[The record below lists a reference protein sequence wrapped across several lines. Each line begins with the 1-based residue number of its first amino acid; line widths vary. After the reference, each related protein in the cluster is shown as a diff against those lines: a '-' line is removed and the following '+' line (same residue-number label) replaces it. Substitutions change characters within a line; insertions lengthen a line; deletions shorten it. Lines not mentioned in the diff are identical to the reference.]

1 MPGGL
6 LQLVAYGQ
14 ANIILT
20 GNPSTTFFKASY
32 KKFTPF
38 GMQRFRIDYE
48 GQRTLSFDSAVE
60 MNFKIPRYAELLW
73 DTYIVVNLPDIWSP
87 LFYRDNVPG
96 KYVPYEFQWV
106 NDIGFAMIRQITIH
120 SGGSTLAQYS
130 GEWMMNA
137 IRRDEVARRSLL
149 GRMVG
154 GDNQTKELSDPKAYW
169 GNYPNAIP
177 DSDCSPNC
185 NGPNLNTVGLEPSIR
200 GRQLYIPLMAWFCYN
215 SKTAL
220 PLIALQYQ
228 EVYIKI
234 EFSAIKDLFTIFDVE
249 QGMKSGSR
257 SSCANDPPPCKNCGE
272 NGNSYVPELT
282 LKRKSP
288 NCASI
293 TDQLWKFIQPPSA
306 LPQNEEEN
314 HLLYLNR
321 RNDWNSD
328 VHLIGTYIF
337 LGEEER
343 RINAKKCH
351 SILIKEQ
358 FEWDYLNITGSKRV
372 DIPSKDMVSS
382 YMWRFRRSDVNKRNQ
397 WFNYSNFEFE
407 GVPGQPPTIKNING
421 STPLTPFGPP
431 TEASNP
437 FGLYNSGCSTIKN
450 QRNIML
456 DMAILCGQDYREN
469 ILAAGVYAFIEK
481 WYRTTGISKYGLYC
495 YNFCTNSNRLIY
507 QPTGA
512 QNTNKWQY
520 ITFEFNTIQ
529 PPKNPD
535 ADNTV
540 DVLCDP
546 SGAIIGVRKDLWSLN
561 EYNFDLR
568 VFEER
573 YNMIE
578 IQGGRIGLSI
588 AR

>member
-20 GNPSTTFFKASY
+20 GNPKTTFFKASY

-87 LFYRDNVPG
+87 IYYREDVSGN
-96 KYVPYEFQWV
+96 YLPYKFQWV

-137 IRRDEVARRSLL
+137 VRRDEVARRSLL

-154 GDNQTKELSDPKAYW
+154 GDNQTKDLSDPEAYW
-169 GNYPNAIP
+169 GNYPNAIYN
-177 DSDCSPNC
+177 SQC
-185 NGPNLNTVGLEPSIR
+185 NTTGLEPSIR
-200 GRQLYIPLMAWFCYN
+200 GRQLYIPLMAWFCY
-215 SKTAL
+215 STKTAL

-228 EVYIKI
+228 EVHIKI
-234 EFSAIKDLFTIFDVE
+234 DFNPIKDLFTILDVT
-249 QGMKSGSR
+249 QKTPCNNCTGS
-257 SSCANDPPPCKNCGE
+257 PLPF
-272 NGNSYVPELT
+272 VPELR
-282 LKRKSP
+282 LERKAP
-288 NCASI
+288 NTASV
-293 TDQLWKFIQPPSA
+293 TDQLWKFIQPPSGI
-306 LPQNEEEN
+306 PKSETDNYSQ
-314 HLLYLNR
+314 YLNR

-328 VHLIGTYIF
+328 IHLIGTYIF
-337 LGEEER
+337 LGEDER
-343 RINAKKCH
+343 RTMAKKCH
-351 SILIKEQ
+351 SILVKEQ
-358 FEWDYLNITGSKRV
+358 YEWDYLNITGSRRV

-407 GVPGQPPTIKNING
+407 GKPGQPPTLKNIDG
-421 STPLTPFGPP
+421 TTLSPFG
-431 TEASNP
+431 TSATASNP
-437 FGLYNSGCSTIKN
+437 FGLYNSGCMTIKN

-469 ILAAGVYAFIEK
+469 VLAAGVYAYIEK

-529 PPKNPD
+529 PPRNQD
-535 ADNTV
+535 TDTNNV
-540 DVLCDP
+540 DVLCDA
-546 SGAIIGVRKDLWSLN
+546 SGAIIGVRKDLWTLN
-561 EYNFDLR
+561 KYNFDLR

>member
-1 MPGGL
+1 
-6 LQLVAYGQ
+6 
-14 ANIILT
+14 
-20 GNPSTTFFKASY
+20 
-32 KKFTPF
+32 
-38 GMQRFRIDYE
+38 MQRFRIDYE

-73 DTYIVVNLPDIWSP
+73 DTYIVVNLPNIWSP
-87 LFYRDNVPG
+87 IYYREDVSGN
-96 KYVPYEFQWV
+96 YLPYKFQWV

-137 IRRDEVARRSLL
+137 VRRDEVARRSLL

-154 GDNQTKELSDPKAYW
+154 GDNQTKDLSDPEAYW
-169 GNYPNAIP
+169 GNYPNAIYN
-177 DSDCSPNC
+177 SQC
-185 NGPNLNTVGLEPSIR
+185 NTTGLEPSIR
-200 GRQLYIPLMAWFCYN
+200 GRQLYIPLMAWFCY
-215 SKTAL
+215 STKTAL

-228 EVYIKI
+228 EVHIKI
-234 EFSAIKDLFTIFDVE
+234 DFNPIKDLFTILDVT
-249 QGMKSGSR
+249 QKTPCNNCTGS
-257 SSCANDPPPCKNCGE
+257 PLPF
-272 NGNSYVPELT
+272 VPELR
-282 LKRKSP
+282 LERKAP
-288 NCASI
+288 NTASV
-293 TDQLWKFIQPPSA
+293 TDQLWKFIQPPSG
-306 LPQNEEEN
+306 LPKSETDNYSQ
-314 HLLYLNR
+314 YLNR

-328 VHLIGTYIF
+328 IHLIGTYIF
-337 LGEEER
+337 LGEDER
-343 RINAKKCH
+343 RTMAKKCH
-351 SILIKEQ
+351 SILVKEQ
-358 FEWDYLNITGSKRV
+358 YEWDYLNITGSRRV

-407 GVPGQPPTIKNING
+407 GKPGQPPTLKNIDG
-421 STPLTPFGPP
+421 TTLSPFG
-431 TEASNP
+431 TSATASNP
-437 FGLYNSGCSTIKN
+437 FGLYNSGCMTIKN

-469 ILAAGVYAFIEK
+469 VLAAGVYAYIEK

-529 PPKNPD
+529 PPRNQD
-535 ADNTV
+535 TDTNNV
-540 DVLCDP
+540 DVLCDA
-546 SGAIIGVRKDLWSLN
+546 SGAIIGVRKDLWTLN
-561 EYNFDLR
+561 KYNFDLR

>member
-20 GNPSTTFFKASY
+20 GNPQTTFFKASY

-48 GQRTLSFDSAVE
+48 GQRTLSFDSVVE

-87 LFYRDNVPG
+87 IFYRDKIPG
-96 KYVPYEFQWV
+96 NYVPYNFQWV
-106 NDIGFAMIRQITIH
+106 NDIGFAMIRQVTIH

-154 GDNQTKELSDPKAYW
+154 GDNQTKELSDPEAYW
-169 GNYPNAIP
+169 GGKYPNAIY
-177 DSDCSPNC
+177 DNSC
-185 NGPNLNTVGLEPSIR
+185 NATGLEPSIR
-200 GRQLYIPLMAWFCYN
+200 GRQLYIPLMAWFCY
-215 SKTAL
+215 STKRAL

-228 EVYIKI
+228 EIHIKI
-234 EFSAIKDLFTIFDVE
+234 EFAPIKDLFTILDVE
-249 QGMKSGSR
+249 QPAET
-257 SSCANDPPPCKNCGE
+257 SCEDCIKNTPAPF
-272 NGNSYVPELT
+272 VPELI
-282 LKRKSP
+282 LKRKAP
-288 NCASI
+288 NTASV
-293 TDQLWKFIQPPSA
+293 TDQLWKFIQPPSK
-306 LPQNEEEN
+306 LPKTPQEN
-314 HLLYLNR
+314 HSQYLNR

-343 RINAKKCH
+343 RTMAKKCH

-358 FEWDYLNITGSKRV
+358 FEWDYLNITGSRRV

-407 GVPGQPPTIKNING
+407 GKPGQPPTLKNIDG
-421 STPLTPFGPP
+421 TTLTPFNTTVGH
-431 TEASNP
+431 SNP
-437 FGLYNSGCSTIKN
+437 FKLYNSGCRSITN
-450 QRNIML
+450 QKNIML

-469 ILAAGVYAFIEK
+469 VLSAGVYAYIEK

-512 QNTNKWQY
+512 QNTNKWKY

-529 PPKNPD
+529 PPRNKDPD
-535 ADNTV
+535 VGV

-546 SGAIIGVRKDLWSLN
+546 SGAIIGVRKDLWALN

>member
-73 DTYIVVNLPDIWSP
+73 DSYIVVNLPDIWSP
-87 LFYRDNVPG
+87 IFWRDKVPG
-96 KYVPYEFQWV
+96 NYVPYKFQWI

-154 GDNQTKELSDPKAYW
+154 GDNQTKELTDPEAYW
-169 GNYPNAIP
+169 GHYPNAIYN
-177 DSDCSPNC
+177 DDCS
-185 NGPNLNTVGLEPSIR
+185 TSGLEPSIR
-200 GRQLYIPLMAWFCYN
+200 GRQLYIPLMAWFCY
-215 SKTAL
+215 STKTAL

-228 EVYIKI
+228 EIHIKI
-234 EFSAIKDLFTIFDVE
+234 DFNPVKDLFTILDVE
-249 QGMKSGSR
+249 QDPTCQNCDTTKS
-257 SSCANDPPPCKNCGE
+257 P
-272 NGNSYVPELT
+272 YIPELI
-282 LKRKSP
+282 LKRKAP

-293 TDQLWKFIQPPSA
+293 TDQLWKFIQPPSKIPTT
-306 LPQNEEEN
+306 PQEN
-314 HLLYLNR
+314 HSQYLNR

-328 VHLIGTYIF
+328 IHLIGTYIF

-343 RINAKKCH
+343 RIIAKKCH

-358 FEWDYLNITGSKRV
+358 YEWDYLNVTGSRRV

-397 WFNYSNFEFE
+397 WFNYSNFKYE
-407 GVPGQPPTIKNING
+407 GDPDQVPTLKNIDG
-421 STPLTPFGPP
+421 TTLTPFNTTAGK
-431 TEASNP
+431 SNP
-437 FGLYNSGCSTIKN
+437 FKLYNSGCRTIKN
-450 QRNIML
+450 QKNIML

-469 ILAAGVYAFIEK
+469 VLAAGVYAFIEK

-529 PPKNPD
+529 PPRSEADD
-535 ADNTV
+535 ATV

-546 SGAIIGVRKDLWSLN
+546 SGAIIGVRKDLWTLN

-573 YNMIE
+573 YNVIE